1 MVQTMNESESLAERA
16 NELYWSASMTVDDI
30 VEELGISR
38 SALYSSI
45 EPLPPGIVCVDCDE
59 RMVFSN
65 RTMRDRGVAV
75 CPDCGRM
82 SSAEEPESDARQDVG
97 DQGSKEEDR
106 VVQDRVD
113 DLMSGFR
120 GWTEAVRSVPPQRLA
135 LVCGGAALGILAG
148 ALATAVLREQV

>member
-16 NELYWSASMTVDDI
+16 NELYWSASMTVDDV

-45 EPLPPGIVCVDCDE
+45 DPMPAGIVCIDCNE
-59 RMVFSN
+59 RMVYSN
-65 RTMRDRGVAV
+65 RTMRDRGMAV
-75 CPDCGRM
+75 CPDCGRL
-82 SSAEEPESDARQDVG
+82 SPVGGPDADAREEPDNETP
-97 DQGSKEEDR
+97 EEDR

-113 DLMSGFR
+113 DLMGGFR
-120 GWTEAVRSVPPQRLA
+120 GWAEAVRAVPPQRLA

-148 ALATAVLREQV
+148 ALATAVLRDQV